1 MPKLGLI
8 GYPLSHSF
16 SPGYFADKFEKEQIF
31 GWQYD
36 AYPIADIADFPT
48 LWNDI
53 PDLVGLNVTIPYKQ
67 QVIPYLDE
75 LDETAAK
82 IGAVNTIKKV
92 DDKLIGYNTDA
103 FGFEASL
110 LELLGENT
118 VRKALILGTGGASK
132 AVEYIL
138 SKNDIAH
145 QYVSRTAKEGQITY
159 DDIDVGILTSH
170 TLIVNTTPLGMYPNI
185 DNCPDLDYNS
195 ISSDHYFLDLVYNPP
210 KTLFLKQGEKR
221 GAAIMNGLMMLHQ
234 QAEEAWR
241 IWKLEIGN

>member
-16 SPGYFADKFEKEQIF
+16 SPGYFADKFEKEHIS

-36 AYPIADIADFPT
+36 AYPIADIADFT
-48 LWNDI
+48 RLWKGI

-67 QVIPYLDE
+67 LVIPYLDE

-92 DDKLIGYNTDA
+92 GNKLIGYNTDA

-110 LELLGENT
+110 LELLGKNK
-118 VRKALILGTGGASK
+118 VQKALILGTGGASK
-132 AVEYIL
+132 AVEYVL
-138 SKNDIAH
+138 SKHNIAY
-145 QYVSRTAKEGQITY
+145 QFVSRTAKEGRLIY
-159 DDIDVGILTSH
+159 DEVNADILTFH
-170 TLIVNTTPLGMYPNI
+170 QLIVNTTPLGMYPNI
-185 DNCPDLDYNS
+185 DNCPKLDYNH
-195 ISSDHYFLDLVYNPP
+195 ISMKHYLLDLVYNPS
-210 KTLFLKQGEKR
+210 KTLFLKQGEER
-221 GAAIMNGLMMLHQ
+221 GAATMNGLMMLHQ

-241 IWKLEIGN
+241 IFY